1 MKLGVSISTLIV
13 ALAVASAAPALA
25 DGAAPGG
32 SGATGAF
39 VASAARY
46 DQGMEAQAAQIF
58 EAGHRFV
65 GDVASGCGGV
75 LKGIPQNP
83 SFSQDIVIG
92 QFEIATSAAYYIEA
106 LQPIRGLAA
115 QVASERGKL
124 SFPDPVL
131 TWEVR
136 TDATALPALLA
147 LHPPDVC
154 ADARALAAGDF
165 KKITHAGR
173 EFAANVDAVL
183 TAANT
188 SPAKLL
194 RRMRPY
200 APGAVSA
207 GLKRLSTLGARVE
220 AKTGLKHHFSRLQRT
235 LFAGEPPADRTDG

>member
-1 MKLGVSISTLIV
+1 MTRGLAILTSVV
-13 ALAVASAAPALA
+13 ALALATATPALA
-25 DGAAPGG
+25 TGHAPGAA
-32 SGATGAF
+32 GATNAF
-39 VASAARY
+39 VASAAHY
-46 DQGMEAQAAQIF
+46 DQGMEARAAEVF
-58 EAGHRFV
+58 EAGHQFV

-75 LKGIPQNP
+75 LKSIPQNP

-106 LQPIRGLAA
+106 LQPIRGLVA
-115 QVASERGKL
+115 QVASERRKL
-124 SFPDPVL
+124 RFPDPVL

-154 ADARALAAGDF
+154 ADARALAAGQF

-183 TAANT
+183 AAANT
-188 SPAKLL
+188 SPSKLL

-200 APGAVSA
+200 GPGAVTA
-207 GLKRLSTLGARVE
+207 GLRRLSTLDARVE

-235 LFAGEPPADRTDG
+235 LFAGEPPADRKDR

>member
-1 MKLGVSISTLIV
+1 MTRGFSIATLVV
-13 ALAVASAAPALA
+13 ALALATAAPALA
-25 DGAAPGG
+25 TGEAPGG
-32 SGATGAF
+32 AGATRAF

-46 DQGMEAQAAQIF
+46 DQGMETRASEIF
-58 EAGHRFV
+58 EAGHQFV

-75 LKGIPQNP
+75 LKSIPQNP

-106 LQPIRGLAA
+106 LQPIRGLATQTA
-115 QVASERGKL
+115 AERQQPR
-124 SFPDPVL
+124 FPDPVL

-154 ADARALAAGDF
+154 ADGRALAAGHF

-188 SPAKLL
+188 SPSKLL

-200 APGAVSA
+200 APGAVTA
-207 GLKRLSTLGARVE
+207 GLKRLAMLDTQVE

-235 LFAGEPPADRTDG
+235 LFAGEPPAERKDP